1 MSPILEGGGGW
12 RLCERVYAVSDGHLY
27 ESVYTAV

>member
-1 MSPILEGGGGW
+1 MILECGGGW
-12 RLCERVYAVSDGHLY
+12 RLSEPVYTVSDGHLY